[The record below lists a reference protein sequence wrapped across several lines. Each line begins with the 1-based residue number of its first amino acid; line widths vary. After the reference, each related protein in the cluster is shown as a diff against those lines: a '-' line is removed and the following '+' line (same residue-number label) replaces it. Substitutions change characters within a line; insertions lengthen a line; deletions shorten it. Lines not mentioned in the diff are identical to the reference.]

1 MIPAKNDFKD
11 LLGSVGQLEERRQ
24 KIEDLRNEYFRALE
38 GDDVSGQKRAIA
50 EAERQGVELLQ
61 NLPLSDLKEF
71 SQLRDMREKVAE
83 IRSLLQNVN
92 LDELK
97 RTDVSELQRKSEEL
111 KRAIEDLKR
120 LTEQIPDLADQASRR
135 MVDARNLQSTMSQ
148 AQEELQRQQATLR
161 NNLTVSRILG
171 LRQRI
176 DSLTLAQ
183 FEQQAVD
190 LSLQVQN
197 ERTGLEQE
205 RDLAV
210 EQHQELDRH
219 LSEISGQLQW
229 LRDKKKGY
237 FNDDDLGLV
246 RKVEQQIRDHRS
258 VEENDL
264 TRLQELWSEPN
275 LPACVI
281 RILSQAREDQVTS
294 ARTLDQESRQW
305 WRDFVG
311 IAEPQASLASKKQRL
326 ETLRQKIDAS
336 SVAQI
341 RGNDIEIWLAW
352 RKRVQK
358 AQDLMAYLAPM
369 FNDGYGGSLYRGSD
383 NAWMQPGMAPTNPG
397 PGMNRLSTPA
407 AAVVRPDLPGPTD
420 PVFDTFWRR
429 LWDLLEDSPDEV
441 LYLCVDEW
449 KQVFDHL
456 LTKLPPER
464 QQLLQFFEGRATLK
478 IKRCRQVFGQFG
490 QSMRSR

>member
-120 LTEQIPDLADQASRR
+120 LTEQIPDLADLASRR

-148 AQEELQRQQATLR
+148 AQGELQRQQATLR

-210 EQHQELDRH
+210 EQRQELDRH
-219 LSEISGQLQW
+219 LLEISCQLQW
-229 LRDKKKGY
+229 LRDKKRDHVNY
-237 FNDDDLGLV
+237 DLDLV
-246 RKVEQQIRDHRS
+246 REVEQQIRDHRS

-264 TRLQELWSEPN
+264 TRLQKLWAEPD
-275 LPACVI
+275 LPVCVI
-281 RILSQAREDQVTS
+281 RILSQAREDQVTN
-294 ARTLDQESRQW
+294 ARTLDQESGQW

-336 SVAQI
+336 SVAQL

-420 PVFDTFWRR
+420 PVFDAFWRR
-429 LWDLLEDSPDEV
+429 FWQLLEDSADEIVFLCANEWNQV
-441 LYLCVDEW
+441 LEVW
-449 KQVFDHL
+449 W
-456 LTKLPPER
+456 TKLSPER
-464 QQLLQFFEGRATLK
+464 QPLLQSFKDRATEK
-478 IKRCRQVFGQFG
+478 IKRGQVFGQFG